1 MKILCLDQS
10 AQLGGGQLCLLDLL
24 PAFLANGWEVHAMLP
39 GEGEY
44 SARLR
49 ALKCNVADLHLAPL
63 PSQRKTIADC
73 PSYLVSVLR
82 ITGQLQRLLETG
94 RPDLLYVNG
103 PRVLPAAAWVSR
115 REGIPLI
122 FHAHHRIL
130 ESSALR
136 IAQSSLN
143 ASRASVI
150 ACCSYVASSYSRRVP
165 GKRIKVIYNGVS
177 DQRSLHIRAASPIEN
192 VGIIGRIDPEK
203 GQLDFVR
210 AVRKVVQRFPH
221 IQFHVIGSPQ
231 LSSGE
236 YADQVLKESEDLP
249 VRFHGWR
256 HDISDV
262 LRSLDLLVVSSP
274 YTEATPRVILE
285 AFSASVPV
293 LAYALGG
300 IPEVIDDN
308 RTGFLT
314 APTPEA
320 LASRLV
326 EVLETD
332 AGVPHHVALN
342 ARSTWQER
350 FHIDRWRQTVCDF
363 LTRAAWS
370 SRTGFITRQQKATT

>member
-1 MKILCLDQS
+1 
-10 AQLGGGQLCLLDLL
+10 
-24 PAFLANGWEVHAMLP
+24 
-39 GEGEY
+39 
-44 SARLR
+44 
-49 ALKCNVADLHLAPL
+49 
-63 PSQRKTIADC
+63 
-73 PSYLVSVLR
+73 
-82 ITGQLQRLLETG
+82 
-94 RPDLLYVNG
+94 
-103 PRVLPAAAWVSR
+103 
-115 REGIPLI
+115 
-122 FHAHHRIL
+122 
-130 ESSALR
+130 
-136 IAQSSLN
+136 
-143 ASRASVI
+143 
-150 ACCSYVASSYSRRVP
+150 
-165 GKRIKVIYNGVS
+165 VIYNGVS
-177 DQRSLHIRAASPIEN
+177 DQRSLSIRTSSPIEN

-210 AVRKVVQRFPH
+210 AVRKVVERFPH

-231 LSSGE
+231 LSSGG
-236 YADQVLKESEDLP
+236 YADQVQKESEDLP

-332 AGVPHHVALN
+332 VGALHHVTLN

-350 FHIDRWRQTVCDF
+350 FNIDRWRQIVCDS
-363 LTRAAWS
+363 LTRAAWP
-370 SRTGFITRQQKATT
+370 SRAEVITG